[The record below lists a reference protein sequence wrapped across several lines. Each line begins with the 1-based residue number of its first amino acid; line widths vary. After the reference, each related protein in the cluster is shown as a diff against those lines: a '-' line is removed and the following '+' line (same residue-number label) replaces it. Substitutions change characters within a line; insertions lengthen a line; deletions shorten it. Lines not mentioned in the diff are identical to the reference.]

1 MAVEMLLL
9 VIASLAA
16 IAGAILLFR
25 SSRQE
30 DYRARMLTRLP
41 QPARHTDLPESRSGA
56 EQPIEQLLTH
66 LLGRAGYTPAPW
78 HGWALLI
85 GIALSAILGLEL
97 FGFTGTVLLPL
108 GIVALLYLAL
118 ITVGARRRRRITAQ
132 LPTFLDHVIRSVRAG
147 NSIEQG
153 LVAAVEE
160 SDGPIREVFERVVR
174 QVQLG
179 VHLDEA
185 VDQAAMTYRLQE
197 LDLLQAAISVNL
209 RYGGAIREILESVIT
224 ALRQREAA
232 HRELR
237 AMTGETRLSAW
248 VLAVLPISLAVY
260 IVSMNPQYFML
271 MWNEENGRMVM
282 LAAGALQGLGVFI
295 IWRML
300 RSI

>member
-9 VIASLAA
+9 MIASLAA
-16 IAGAILLFR
+16 VAGAILLFS
-25 SSRQE
+25 SSRRE

-56 EQPIEQLLTH
+56 EQPIEQLLAH
-66 LLGRAGYTPAPW
+66 LLGRAGYAPASW

-97 FGFTGTVLLPL
+97 FGFAGTVLLPL

-118 ITVGARRRRRITAQ
+118 LTMGARRRRRITEQ
-132 LPTFLDHVIRSVRAG
+132 LPMFLDHVIRSVRAG

-224 ALRQREAA
+224 ALRQRETAQ
-232 HRELR
+232 REFR